1 MGGGSGCVLV
11 LVVFVYGCGFVCS
24 GSLPSERTSNVIT
37 SCAPVKPILE
47 MKNLSTH
54 IPDQPVN
61 GSSLSVCESA
71 QSCCTLEMEANLR
84 LLVRKDFQALL
95 HHNSRSLEGLL
106 ASTATKLQDHVSE
119 LARQSENKTLS
130 LFSQVYQRMAIHAR
144 EPIASLYSD
153 LLGYLK
159 ADEDNHVRD
168 SNKDVSSV
176 TATIMPSVTLV
187 TTDLNLEES
196 VTTFFAS
203 LFPLV
208 YHHAVNPH
216 LRDFSSDYKSCL
228 RATISE
234 IQPFGDV
241 PRQLAHGISKTMEA
255 MRVLLQALN
264 LGAEV
269 LNSTDTLLM
278 TDSVD
283 GHGGANGAQW
293 SECHTALLRMSYCP
307 TCQGLT
313 RSGLKPCSGYC
324 LNVLRGCLTQ
334 HASELDLPWNGFVEA
349 TERLVVAV
357 KGHDT
362 TPAIVLNVEEVI
374 RSLDSRISEAI
385 MYALENGPSLEKKVK
400 RACGQARW
408 ADKEDEAGDTPSGR
422 RHGDTTA
429 SGQQEILGDT
439 VTQGHILIGQG
450 HRGSSQWAGGGG
462 GAEDSL
468 AMKLHHFLASLTKS
482 RGFYAN
488 LAESLCS
495 DESFAETRD
504 TADCWNGQ
512 RIGEYTKTVV
522 AATVNAQKYNPE
534 LTWTQRS
541 PDPRIAQLSDK
552 LRHIRQVVLSQ
563 LTLAP
568 ESDSYLRDE
577 EGSGSGHP
585 PVTQWYDDGEAED
598 PNWPDEGSASGDNPL
613 PPVFS
618 GGDETRGKISPNNGN
633 NNAGISPPSTHAAAT
648 APVINSWVLLVA
660 AVFLGR
666 MILVLLNG

>member
-1 MGGGSGCVLV
+1 MGGSRGLVLLV
-11 LVVFVYGCGFVCS
+11 LVYSCGVVFS
-24 GSLPSERTSNVIT
+24 GRTSSVNT
-37 SCAPVKPILE
+37 SCTAVKPILE
-47 MKNLSTH
+47 MKNLSLD

-61 GSSLSVCESA
+61 GSAQSVCESA
-71 QSCCTLEMEANLR
+71 QSCCTLEMETKLR
-84 LLVRKDFQALL
+84 LIVRKDFQALL

-106 ASTATKLQDHVSE
+106 ASTAAKLQDHVAE
-119 LARQSENKTLS
+119 LARQSENKTMT
-130 LFSQVYQRMAIHAR
+130 LFSQVYQRMAILAR

-153 LLGYLK
+153 LIGYLN
-159 ADEDNHVRD
+159 ADKESGHDREPDAEQPSAVAT
-168 SNKDVSSV
+168 SS
-176 TATIMPSVTLV
+176 PSVTLV
-187 TTDLNLEES
+187 TADLNLEES
-196 VTTFFAS
+196 VTSFFTS

-216 LRDFSSDYKSCL
+216 LRDFSNDYKSCL
-228 RATISE
+228 RATMSE

-241 PRQLAHGISKTMEA
+241 PRQAAQGISKTMEA
-255 MRVLLQALN
+255 TRVLLQALN

-269 LNSTDTLLM
+269 LNNTDTLLM
-278 TDSVD
+278 TDSID
-283 GHGGANGAQW
+283 ARGAQW

-307 TCQGLT
+307 MCQGLT
-313 RSGLKPCSGYC
+313 RPGLKPCSGYC

-357 KGHDT
+357 RGHD
-362 TPAIVLNVEEVI
+362 PAPTVVLNVEEVI
-374 RSLDSRISEAI
+374 RSLDTRISEAI
-385 MYALENGPSLEKKVK
+385 MYAMENGPSLERKVK

-408 ADKEDEAGDTPSGR
+408 ADEDEHDADTPSGR
-422 RHGDTTA
+422 HHVTSDGVTDGRIS
-429 SGQQEILGDT
+429 SGPGLG
-439 VTQGHILIGQG
+439 
-450 HRGSSQWAGGGG
+450 AK
-462 GAEDSL
+462 DSL
-468 AMKLHHFLASLTKS
+468 ATQLHHFLASLTKS

-534 LTWTQRS
+534 LIWTQRS

-568 ESDSYLRDE
+568 ESDSYLQDE

-585 PVTQWYDDGEAED
+585 PVSQWIDDGEPED
-598 PNWPDEGSASGDNPL
+598 PNWPYEGSASGDNPL
-613 PPVFS
+613 PP
-618 GGDETRGKISPNNGN
+618 GGDEKKPKSGSYDPSVNGN
-633 NNAGISPPSTHAAAT
+633 SILGGSAPPTHAAAT
-648 APVINSWVLLVA
+648 KPTRHSCAVLVT
-660 AVFLGR
+660 AVLCR
-666 MILVLLNG
+666 ISLVLLNG

>member
-1 MGGGSGCVLV
+1 MFV
-11 LVVFVYGCGFVCS
+11 LVVFVHTCGMVQS
-24 GSLPSERTSNVIT
+24 GAVPSERTANVIT

-47 MKNLSTH
+47 MKNLSTV

-61 GSSLSVCESA
+61 GSALSVCESA
-71 QSCCTLEMEANLR
+71 QSCCTLEMESKLR

-106 ASTATKLQDHVSE
+106 ASTAAKLQDHVTE
-119 LARQSENKTLS
+119 LARQSENKTLA
-130 LFSQVYQRMAIHAR
+130 LFSQVYQRMAILAR

-153 LLGYLK
+153 LLGYLN
-159 ADEDNHVRD
+159 ADKENHEKD
-168 SNKDVSSV
+168 YNKDSMSS
-176 TATIMPSVTLV
+176 TATMMPSVTLV
-187 TTDLNLEES
+187 TADLNLEES

-216 LRDFSSDYKSCL
+216 FRDFSTDYKSCL

-241 PRQLAHGISKTMEA
+241 PRQLAHGVAKTMEA
-255 MRVLLQALN
+255 TRVLLQALN

-278 TDSVD
+278 TDSID
-283 GHGGANGAQW
+283 GVGGVGGSQW
-293 SECHTALLRMSYCP
+293 SQCHTALLRMSYCP

-313 RSGLKPCSGYC
+313 RHVKPCSGYC

-362 TPAIVLNVEEVI
+362 TPGIVLNVEEVI
-374 RSLDSRISEAI
+374 RSLDTRISEAI
-385 MYALENGPSLEKKVK
+385 MYAMENGPNLEKKVK

-408 ADKEDEAGDTPSGR
+408 AGKDDQDGETPTGHH
-422 RHGDTTA
+422 HGDTLL
-429 SGQQEILGDT
+429 SGQQEVLGVT
-439 VTQGHILIGQG
+439 FTQGHISTGQG
-450 HRGSSQWAGGGG
+450 HRGSQGLNGGSHHGD
-462 GAEDSL
+462 EDSL
-468 AMKLHHFLASLTKS
+468 ATQLHHFLASLTKS

-534 LTWTQRS
+534 LTWTQIN

-568 ESDSYLRDE
+568 ESDSFLRDE
-577 EGSGSGHP
+577 EGSGSGHSS
-585 PVTQWYDDGEAED
+585 VTQWTDDEETD
-598 PNWPDEGSASGDNPL
+598 SSWLEEGSASGDNPL
-613 PPVFS
+613 PPV
-618 GGDETRGKISPNNGN
+618 ISEEKPTYTGTVSNGN
-633 NNAGISPPSTHAAAT
+633 AKVVPPSVGGGSTTKPAVQSCT
-648 APVINSWVLLVA
+648 LLVA
-660 AVFLGR
+660 AVLLSR
-666 MILVLLNG
+666 ISLVLLNG